1 MYVFACLFS
10 VVQMLAGQFPG
21 LKPLHTS
28 LMYNRQ
34 QWQALDDLYNEG
46 ALFNN
51 SKINNSIIIYTGLQQ
66 QMYQSPFVKFILY
79 FLEFLV

>member
-1 MYVFACLFS
+1 VYVFACLFS

-51 SKINNSIIIYTGLQQ
+51 SKNKQFNNHIYWIATTNV
-66 QMYQSPFVKFILY
+66 SVSFR
-79 FLEFLV
+79 